1 MAEKDFRV
9 PVFRR
14 AIRGYAPEHVDAF
27 ISAVQEKYYSLIA
40 ENEKLRARIS
50 EITAENKKRGV
61 EEEMRRR
68 EIEEIGERAENLL
81 REAKDRADR
90 IVREAEAEADRIRA
104 DAACERKDAEIYAEE
119 ARAEALEMVKERDE
133 MLVRTKEAVS
143 DLREK
148 LVEEYE
154 RVLRTLDEFDG
165 VPAEKEE
172 TESEPVGEIGEDEQ
186 AFAGQEPEKAVA
198 FADDVR
204 EYAVPDEIRPEEE
217 QTDELPEDEIT
228 IPDFSPV
235 FEEDGEEEE
244 EDPERARK
252 RETFPFAFDEND
264 YYREDAAEE
273 SEEDEEDE
281 GDQEEYYRGTYENGT
296 EDETEEEAD
305 PEEEDLKFSEAIPDF
320 ISDYPDE
327 EVAGVLEEEYE
338 DTPEEEFEEVFEGE
352 EQAEEE
358 EETEEPEGTE
368 EEPEEETDGIEE
380 EAEGYVPEDAD
391 FASASSGTYRDYD
404 LDEILKGLEYMTN
417 GQAEEAVGSADV
429 LPDDDAGIV
438 DALKKKF
445 GDVPDGDLPE
455 EEEKGTGTGDFY
467 EDEEHED
474 GESFDPN
481 SFLRFRK

>member
-204 EYAVPDEIRPEEE
+204 EYAVPDEVRPEEE
-217 QTDELPEDEIT
+217 QTDELPEEEIT

-281 GDQEEYYRGTYENGT
+281 GDQEEYYRGTYENGA

-338 DTPEEEFEEVFEGE
+338 DTPEEEFEEVFEG
-352 EQAEEE
+352 
-358 EETEEPEGTE
+358 
-368 EEPEEETDGIEE
+368 
-380 EAEGYVPEDAD
+380 
-391 FASASSGTYRDYD
+391 
-404 LDEILKGLEYMTN
+404 
-417 GQAEEAVGSADV
+417 
-429 LPDDDAGIV
+429 
-438 DALKKKF
+438 
-445 GDVPDGDLPE
+445 
-455 EEEKGTGTGDFY
+455 
-467 EDEEHED
+467 
-474 GESFDPN
+474 
-481 SFLRFRK
+481 